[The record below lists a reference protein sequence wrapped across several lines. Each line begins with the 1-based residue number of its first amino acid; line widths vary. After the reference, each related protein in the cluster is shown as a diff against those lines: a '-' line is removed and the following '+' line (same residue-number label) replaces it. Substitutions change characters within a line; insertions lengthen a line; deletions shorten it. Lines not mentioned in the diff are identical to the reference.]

1 METKKYNFS
10 LVLGRLNHI
19 HIGHE
24 MLINESIKVSKETLV
39 LLGSAQEEGTLRN
52 PFKFDTRKRLVEKIY
67 NDDSIIVLGL
77 NDMSHEHDISF
88 KWGRYIL
95 DNVYSLTG
103 KRPDL
108 FVYGND
114 ESRQGWFSDEDK
126 KGIDEMIISRDI
138 IKISATN
145 LRGLILI
152 GKKDEWV
159 KYVSKNIHD
168 EFDAL
173 REELLNIS
181 VYKEIYDKIKDELTL
196 EKFLEVYKVY
206 EKIDKENKLNKNRK

>member
-1 METKKYNFS
+1 MEDKKYNFS

-24 MLINESIKVSKETLV
+24 KLINESIKVAKETLV
-39 LLGSAQEEGTLRN
+39 LLGSAQESGTLRN
-52 PFKFDTRKRLVEKIY
+52 PFKLETRKRLIEKIY
-67 NDDSIIVLGL
+67 NNNLVVVLGL

-95 DNVYSLTG
+95 DNVYELTG

-126 KGIDEMIISRDI
+126 EGIDEIIISRDI

-159 KYVSKNIHD
+159 KYVNENIYG

-173 REELLNIS
+173 REE
-181 VYKEIYDKIKDELTL
+181 
-196 EKFLEVYKVY
+196 FF
-206 EKIDKENKLNKNRK
+206 